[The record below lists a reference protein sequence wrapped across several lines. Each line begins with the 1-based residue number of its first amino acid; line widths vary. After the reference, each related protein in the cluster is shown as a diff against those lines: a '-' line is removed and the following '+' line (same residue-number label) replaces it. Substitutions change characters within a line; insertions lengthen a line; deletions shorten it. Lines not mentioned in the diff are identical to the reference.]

1 MKLCS
6 CLLALLLGCS
16 VSAEIIHE
24 VVEEQTSVYLR
35 CPHSVEGTVT
45 WSRENNGREV
55 KILTADVDR
64 DIRHFKD
71 PQRRYSSLSDK
82 SLSIRRVTASDSGR
96 YFCNREAVELT
107 VIPPGT
113 TTRDATEGTEVTLT
127 CPPDAGGP
135 FNKRWSSNNTG
146 DINTQ
151 TGFYVSPVDQM
162 LTITSVELKHSGL
175 YFCEGKP
182 AAYLKVTK
190 GYTTTTTSRTNEDT
204 TTTTTTTTTPTRQT
218 THLTNEDTT
227 TTKKK
232 RDKKDKKNKKSYT
245 TTTTTPPTTR
255 QTTTTVPSTT
265 RPTNEGMM
273 TTKKQGDNNK
283 DNKNNTSNTT
293 TTTTPPT
300 TRQTT
305 TTVPSTTRPTNE
317 GMMTTKKQ
325 GDNNKDNKNNTSNT
339 TTTTTPS
346 TTRQTTTTV
355 PSTTRPTNEE
365 GKTTTTTTTTRQT
378 TPSTPR
384 LTNEDTT
391 TQRGY
396 TKTTTTTTPPT
407 TRQTTTTVP
416 STTRPTN
423 EVPDLVIGIVAFLLL
438 LIIIIVVYFALRR
451 RIKRRGS
458 AERSPVYDEIR
469 DSSAVPPTNG
479 GGSLAGP
486 TAIYC
491 MADDFPDVLHHNDHT
506 YSTIPDLPPVGKK
519 SETSLPDNSTCSFI
533 GNPFIGEI
541 NNGPSQLPDNIYFL
555 LEKPKAPG
563 NNTDQHL

>member
-355 PSTTRPTNEE
+355 PSTTRPTNE
-365 GKTTTTTTTTRQT
+365 
-378 TPSTPR
+378 
-384 LTNEDTT
+384 
-391 TQRGY
+391 
-396 TKTTTTTTPPT
+396 
-407 TRQTTTTVP
+407 
-416 STTRPTN
+416 
-423 EVPDLVIGIVAFLLL
+423 VPDLVIGIVAFLLL

>member
-1 MKLCS
+1 MSVCLKTRMKSCS
-6 CLLALLLGCS
+6 CALVALLACTAA
-16 VSAEIIHE
+16 AEIIHE
-24 VVEEQTSVYLR
+24 VVEEQTSVSLR

-55 KILTADVDR
+55 KILTVDVDS
-64 DIRHFKD
+64 DIRQVKD
-71 PQRRYSSLSDK
+71 PQKRYSSLSDK

-190 GYTTTTTSRTNEDT
+190 GY
-204 TTTTTTTTTPTRQT
+204 
-218 THLTNEDTT
+218 
-227 TTKKK
+227 
-232 RDKKDKKNKKSYT
+232 
-245 TTTTTPPTTR
+245 
-255 QTTTTVPSTT
+255 
-265 RPTNEGMM
+265 
-273 TTKKQGDNNK
+273 
-283 DNKNNTSNTT
+283 
-293 TTTTPPT
+293 
-300 TRQTT
+300 
-305 TTVPSTTRPTNE
+305 
-317 GMMTTKKQ
+317 
-325 GDNNKDNKNNTSNT
+325 
-339 TTTTTPS
+339 
-346 TTRQTTTTV
+346 
-355 PSTTRPTNEE
+355 
-365 GKTTTTTTTTRQT
+365 
-378 TPSTPR
+378 
-384 LTNEDTT
+384 
-391 TQRGY
+391 
-396 TKTTTTTTPPT
+396 TTTTTTPPT

>member
-265 RPTNEGMM
+265 RPTNE
-273 TTKKQGDNNK
+273 
-283 DNKNNTSNTT
+283 
-293 TTTTPPT
+293 
-300 TRQTT
+300 
-305 TTVPSTTRPTNE
+305 
-317 GMMTTKKQ
+317 
-325 GDNNKDNKNNTSNT
+325 
-339 TTTTTPS
+339 
-346 TTRQTTTTV
+346 
-355 PSTTRPTNEE
+355 E

>member
-1 MKLCS
+1 MSVCLKTRMKSCS
-6 CLLALLLGCS
+6 CALVALLACTAA
-16 VSAEIIHE
+16 AEIIHE
-24 VVEEQTSVYLR
+24 VVEEQTSVSLR

-55 KILTADVDR
+55 KILTVDVDS
-64 DIRHFKD
+64 DIRQVKD
-71 PQRRYSSLSDK
+71 PQKRYSSLSDK

-190 GYTTTTTSRTNEDT
+190 G
-204 TTTTTTTTTPTRQT
+204 
-218 THLTNEDTT
+218 
-227 TTKKK
+227 
-232 RDKKDKKNKKSYT
+232 
-245 TTTTTPPTTR
+245 
-255 QTTTTVPSTT
+255 
-265 RPTNEGMM
+265 
-273 TTKKQGDNNK
+273 
-283 DNKNNTSNTT
+283 NTT

-355 PSTTRPTNEE
+355 PSTTRPTNEGMMTTKKQGDNNKDNNNNTK

>member
-1 MKLCS
+1 MSVCLKTRMKSCS
-6 CLLALLLGCS
+6 CALVALLACTAA
-16 VSAEIIHE
+16 AEIIHE
-24 VVEEQTSVYLR
+24 VVEEQTSVSLR

-55 KILTADVDR
+55 KILTVDVDS
-64 DIRHFKD
+64 DIRQVKD
-71 PQRRYSSLSDK
+71 PQKRYSSLSDK

-107 VIPPGT
+107 VIPPG

-190 GYTTTTTSRTNEDT
+190 G
-204 TTTTTTTTTPTRQT
+204 
-218 THLTNEDTT
+218 
-227 TTKKK
+227 
-232 RDKKDKKNKKSYT
+232 YT

-355 PSTTRPTNEE
+355 PSTTRPTNEGMMTTKKQGDNNKDNNNNTK